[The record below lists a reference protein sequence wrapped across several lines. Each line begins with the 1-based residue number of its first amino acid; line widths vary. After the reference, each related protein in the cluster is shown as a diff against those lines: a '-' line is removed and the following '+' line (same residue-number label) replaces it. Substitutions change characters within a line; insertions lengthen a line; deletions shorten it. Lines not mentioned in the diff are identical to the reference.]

1 MRGKEAQITV
11 ASLEGGKYGHIT
23 KKNDQHKPAAG
34 QSAAFLQRFDC
45 KGSIKLQ
52 TTYCTIRPTAEYL
65 KI

>member
-11 ASLEGGKYGHIT
+11 ASLEGGKYGAHY
-23 KKNDQHKPAAG
+23 KKNDQHKPSG